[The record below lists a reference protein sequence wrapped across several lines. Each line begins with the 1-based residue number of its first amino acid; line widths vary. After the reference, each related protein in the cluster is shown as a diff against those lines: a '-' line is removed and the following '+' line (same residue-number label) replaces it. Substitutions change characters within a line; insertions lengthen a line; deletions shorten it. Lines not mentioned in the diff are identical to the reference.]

1 MKDPGEP
8 RLPPG
13 AGIRIFSAS
22 VLVAGGIGLG
32 VYALT
37 QRSGAV
43 NHGAKVAVTVFA
55 IVMPV
60 IFFAV
65 AYGILRTVFPPSM
78 RGVTV
83 TLSGTDLKRGSP
95 VDVRVEVAKPDKLT
109 ARLQLGVVC
118 TEFYDVETTDG
129 RGNRSRTTK
138 QVDAHTDWRPFT
150 GSTPQTERFVIPAD
164 APYSYRGDCI
174 SYVWRA
180 SARLPKR
187 LRFDRTE
194 NVTFLVRP

>member
-13 AGIRIFSAS
+13 AGIRIFMSA
-22 VLVAGGIGLG
+22 LLLAGGIALG
-32 VYALT
+32 IYAFA
-37 QRSGAV
+37 QRGSAV
-43 NHGAKVAVTVFA
+43 NHGAKVAVTVVGIVLPLFFFA
-55 IVMPV
+55 I
-60 IFFAV
+60 

-83 TLSGTDLKRGSP
+83 TPSGTDLKRGSP
-95 VDVRVEVAKPDKLT
+95 VDVRIEVDRPGNLA
-109 ARLQLGVVC
+109 ARLQFGLVC

-129 RGNRSRTTK
+129 RGNRSRSTR
-138 QVDAHTDWRPFT
+138 QVDAHADWRPFT
-150 GSTPQTERFVIPAD
+150 GGPTQSERFVLPAD
-164 APYSYRGDCI
+164 GPFSYRGDCV

-187 LRFDRTE
+187 LRFDRSH
-194 NVTFLVRP
+194 NVPFLVRP